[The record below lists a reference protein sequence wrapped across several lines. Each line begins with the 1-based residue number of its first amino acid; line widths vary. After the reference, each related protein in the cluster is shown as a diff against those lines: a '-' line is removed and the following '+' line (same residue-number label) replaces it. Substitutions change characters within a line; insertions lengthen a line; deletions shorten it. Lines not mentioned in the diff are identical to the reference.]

1 MAELVDDP
9 ARPPEQ
15 ARIWIG
21 GQGFSPPDWVG
32 TFYPPGWPS
41 QQFLPF
47 YSRVFDTV
55 ELNTTFYAIPSAS
68 TVHNWAQRVPDGFT
82 FSAKM
87 PRVITHDKALL
98 NAQLELD
105 TFLSRI
111 TLLGDK
117 LGVVVIQFP
126 ASFHRRQ
133 EERLRAFL
141 PLLPGDIRFA
151 VEFRSA
157 SWDHPDTF
165 AMLREANV
173 AWCTTHWQDLPP
185 VVELTTDFA
194 YFRLVGFHD
203 EFTRLD
209 EVQHDRTS
217 ELEHCARTIRE
228 LSTRVNRIYVY
239 INNHYEGHS
248 PSTLNR
254 LKRLLALP
262 VVEPRSLW
270 SEEKDPS
277 QSLLPGL
284 HTK

>member
-1 MAELVDDP
+1 MADSAGDP
-9 ARPPEQ
+9 DSRRGP

-21 GQGFSPPDWVG
+21 GQGFSPRDWVG

-47 YSRVFDTV
+47 YSHVFDTV
-55 ELNTTFYAIPSAS
+55 ELNTTFYAIPSAA
-68 TVHNWAQRVPDGFT
+68 TIRNWAQRVPDGFT

-98 NAQLELD
+98 NVQLELD
-105 TFLSRI
+105 TFLKRI

-157 SWDHPDTF
+157 SWDHPETF
-165 AMLREANV
+165 ALLREAHV

-185 VVELTTDFA
+185 VVELTTDLA
-194 YFRLVGFHD
+194 YIRLVGFHD

-209 EVQHDRTS
+209 EVRHDRTA
-217 ELEHCARTIRE
+217 ELEHWAAVIRE
-228 LSTRVNRIYVY
+228 LTSRVNRIYVY

-254 LKRLLALP
+254 LKRLLSLAAID
-262 VVEPRSLW
+262 PRSLW
-270 SEEKDPS
+270 GQPQGSAQAP
-277 QSLLPGL
+277 LPGI

>member
-1 MAELVDDP
+1 MAEPSTGPKVP
-9 ARPPEQ
+9 RGQ
-15 ARIWIG
+15 ARIHIG
-21 GQGFSPPDWVG
+21 GQGFSPRDWVG
-32 TFYPPGWPS
+32 TFYPPAWPS

-55 ELNTTFYAIPSAS
+55 ELNTTFYAIPSAA
-68 TVHNWAQRVPDGFT
+68 TIRNWAQRVPDGFT
-82 FSAKM
+82 FCAKM
-87 PRVITHDKALL
+87 PRVITHDKVLQDI
-98 NAQLELD
+98 QLELD

-126 ASFHRRQ
+126 ASFHRRN
-133 EERLRAFL
+133 EERLRTFL
-141 PLLPGDIRFA
+141 TLLPRHLRFA
-151 VEFRSA
+151 VEFRSP

-209 EVQHDRTS
+209 EVRHDRTAD
-217 ELEHCARTIRE
+217 LEHWAEVIRD
-228 LSTRVNRIYVY
+228 LAPRVSHIYIY

-254 LKRLLALP
+254 LKRLLALAA
-262 VVEPRSLW
+262 VEPRSLW
-270 SEEKDPS
+270 TDAKGSTQAS
-277 QSLLPGL
+277 LPGL
-284 HTK
+284 PTV